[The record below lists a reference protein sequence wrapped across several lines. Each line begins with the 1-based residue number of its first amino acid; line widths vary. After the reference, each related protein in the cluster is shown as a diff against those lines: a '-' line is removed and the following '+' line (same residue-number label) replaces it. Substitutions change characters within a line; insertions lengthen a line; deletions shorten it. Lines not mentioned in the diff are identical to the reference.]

1 MSSPSPLSNGLL
13 TQSTIYNGVWVNWS
27 RGLIRGATLT
37 TTTISGAILVAFL
50 ALFIQYTGN
59 HLWGISRFALHQ
71 IRVSKTPRDGLY
83 HQQQVVLRNF
93 APADA
98 AKAFVQA
105 GWGWRSRVHNP
116 ARRSLPLALLALA
129 HSVTFLLAAIFS
141 AVASTAQGNE
151 VLIFSPYCGLINFN
165 TPNLTA
171 VINILNAYES
181 KSVSDS
187 ASYARSCYATEGT
200 GRTWQDCSTFPV
212 PKLPTALTNT
222 SCPFKADICTAPSIQ
237 LDTGLMDSDLF
248 FGISAPLKNRVKYR
262 KVTSCAPIEVR
273 EFLSHSLNG
282 LMETKIWSQAPG
294 GFSLLKTPGS
304 VLFFIIKF

>member
-1 MSSPSPLSNGLL
+1 MSSPSPLGNGLL
-13 TQSTIYNGVWVNWS
+13 TQSTVYHGVWVNWS
-27 RGLIRGATLT
+27 KGYIRGATLT
-37 TTTISGAILVAFL
+37 TTTVGGAILVALL
-50 ALFIQYTGN
+50 ALFIQFTGSR
-59 HLWGISRFALHQ
+59 LWRISRFIMHQ
-71 IRVSKTPRDGLY
+71 IRVGKTPRDGLY

-105 GWGWRSRVHNP
+105 GWAWRSRVHNP

-129 HSVTFLLAAIFS
+129 HSVTFLLAAILS
-141 AVASTAQGNE
+141 ATASTSQGNE
-151 VLIFSPYCGLINFN
+151 VLVFSPYCGLINFN

-181 KSVSDS
+181 KSLSDS
-187 ASYARSCYATEGT
+187 AGYARSCYATEGT

-212 PKLPTALTNT
+212 PKLPTTLTNT
-222 SCPFKADICTAPSIQ
+222 SCPFNAGICTAQSIQ

-273 EFLSHSLNG
+273 EVPSHSFTAP
-282 LMETKIWSQAPG
+282 METK
-294 GFSLLKTPGS
+294 
-304 VLFFIIKF
+304 V